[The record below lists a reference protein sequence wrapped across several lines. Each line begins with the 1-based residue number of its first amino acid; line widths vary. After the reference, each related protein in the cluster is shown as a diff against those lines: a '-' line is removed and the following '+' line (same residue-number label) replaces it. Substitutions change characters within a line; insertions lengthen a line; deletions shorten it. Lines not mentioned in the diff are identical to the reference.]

1 LAATDTLAVPV
12 TVPVTGG
19 AVTLPEGMSRRT
31 VDLPE
36 EPSALLDTA
45 KRQDGIGAAAR
56 IRAMVRV
63 WVEDPVVR
71 ARVDALA
78 AQSHAEWTRRL
89 QANAAKARSARWR
102 RSD

>member
-1 LAATDTLAVPV
+1 M
-12 TVPVTGG
+12 
-19 AVTLPEGMSRRT
+19 TLPEGMSRRT
-31 VDLPE
+31 VDLPQE
-36 EPSALLDTA
+36 HSALLDTA
-45 KRQDGIGAAAR
+45 KGHDGIGAAAR

-78 AQSHAEWTRRL
+78 AQSRSEWTRRL
-89 QANAAKARSARWR
+89 QANAAKARSVRWR